1 MRMTEY
7 QFVNQMIT
15 NVRYIKLRLLL
26 TYPGIECNMQQNV
39 AQLLTDILYVVLH
52 QRVAEFVGF
61 FYRVRA
67 QTLVGLL
74 AIPRTFLAQC
84 IQHVEHASE
93 GLHLL
98 FTGVSLF
105 HNCGKRVSPNKFSNT
120 L

>member
-15 NVRYIKLRLLL
+15 NVRYIKLRLLF
-26 TYPGIECNMQQNV
+26 TYPGIECNMQQHV
-39 AQLLTDILYVVLH
+39 AEFLANILHIVLH
-52 QRVAEFVGF
+52 QGVTEFISLL
-61 FYRVRA
+61 YRIRT

-74 AIPRTFLAQC
+74 TVPRTFLAQC
-84 IQHVEHASE
+84 IQHIEHASE